1 VIYDHD
7 VTDTTSTI
15 EESENNERIR
25 GNESKK
31 TRQGRVYY

>member
-1 VIYDHD
+1 VICDCD

-25 GNESKK
+25 GNESKEI
-31 TRQGRVYY
+31 RQGRVYY